1 MNMNQCKKGDLLI
14 SSHGTVFKYIGKD
27 TSNICR
33 EMYPHEIMNN
43 KTKARCTRTD
53 DGFVFKFKRHPDDE
67 DIIDFLRKSN
77 SSK

>member
-1 MNMNQCKKGDLLI
+1 
-14 SSHGTVFKYIGKD
+14 
-27 TSNICR
+27 
-33 EMYPHEIMNN
+33 MYPHEIMNN